1 MTATTATPV
10 APHVNFFALAIL
22 NSTKN
27 PLGLLGPA
35 SERRRRKDIAP
46 GHADDREGAVNRA
59 QDLVVLVKRCIG
71 DIHDVASP
79 DPELLRDEDRYWWVE
94 VLPKTT
100 DLGLGT
106 VQQIPHSKHLS
117 GCLVS

>member
-35 SERRRRKDIAP
+35 SERRRRQDIAP
-46 GHADDREGAVNRA
+46 GHADDREGAINRA

-71 DIHDVASP
+71 DIHDVASLDP
-79 DPELLRDEDRYWWVE
+79 DLLADEDRYRLLKVQ
-94 VLPKTT
+94 PKNAVPV
-100 DLGLGT
+100 GW
-106 VQQIPHSKHLS
+106 S
-117 GCLVS
+117 